1 MNLSESHKIVVSHI
15 HQYCNEDE
23 YMIFHEKESTIFH
36 LDIYWIKPNK
46 NLNCN
51 ILLTNGISSTPL
63 ETPDKNFS
71 KYIEL
76 CVLLPPD
83 WVSGNDWSSPEK
95 NWPLTLLPKLGR
107 YPFQNNT
114 WLGLGHTVETAGKL
128 PGTNFEGIMLLNSV
142 SLDNDF
148 LNIKYGDNNINILIV
163 FPLYLEELNF
173 AVNNNSLKLIELI
186 DRANINDIIN
196 INRKNVCKIQ

>member
-1 MNLSESHKIVVSHI
+1 MRLSESYKIVESHL
-15 HQYCNEDE
+15 QEYCNGDE
-23 YMIFHEKESTIFH
+23 YMVFHEKESTIFH
-36 LDIYWIKPNK
+36 LDIYWIQPNDSINY
-46 NLNCN
+46 NL
-51 ILLTNGISSTPL
+51 LLTNGISSQPL
-63 ETPDKNFS
+63 ETPNKSFS

-83 WVSGNDWSSPEK
+83 WISDNDWSQPEK

-114 WLGLGHTVETAGKL
+114 WLGFGHTLETGEKL

-142 SLDNDF
+142 SLNNEF
-148 LNIKYGDNNINILIV
+148 LNIKYGDNDIKILTL

-173 AVNNNSLKLIELI
+173 AVNNDSLKLLELI
-186 DRANINDIIN
+186 DKANLNDIIDV
-196 INRKNVCKIQ
+196 NRKNVCKI

>member
-1 MNLSESHKIVVSHI
+1 MV
-15 HQYCNEDE
+15 
-23 YMIFHEKESTIFH
+23 FHEKESTIFH
-36 LDIYWIKPNK
+36 LDIYWIQPNDSINY
-46 NLNCN
+46 NL
-51 ILLTNGISSTPL
+51 LLTNGISSQPL
-63 ETPDKNFS
+63 ETPNKSFS

-83 WVSGNDWSSPEK
+83 WISDNDWSQPEK

-114 WLGLGHTVETAGKL
+114 WLGFGHTLETGEKL

-142 SLDNDF
+142 SLNNEF
-148 LNIKYGDNNINILIV
+148 LNIKYGDNDIKILTL

-173 AVNNNSLKLIELI
+173 AVNNDSLKLLELI
-186 DRANINDIIN
+186 DKANLNDIIDV
-196 INRKNVCKIQ
+196 NRKNVCKI